1 MPPRRTEQQH
11 HTAIGLQA
19 LPAAVALDHLM
30 DAQLGAA
37 VDFRAITA

>member
-1 MPPRRTEQQH
+1 MPQRRTEQQH